1 MRPTAAAPAA
11 AAGGRQDIHGVECQL
26 WVPARG
32 RRGPC
37 LGSVARLQS
46 WVRGLMTQDCPDP
59 SRSASSRL
67 DAVTRLQD
75 RTQSLKARRCPD
87 YLLRSASFT
96 ARPARG
102 APTLH
107 LLWWK
112 IYQNL
117 FRSRRRLWQPRA
129 AVMKTRPGTQI
140 SDTPYHRLMHPTV
153 HPGCSRGLRGGLL
166 VVLNKT
172 LHDHPLSLLN

>member
-26 WVPARG
+26 RVPARG

-46 WVRGLMTQDCPDP
+46 WVRGLMTRDCPDP
-59 SRSASSRL
+59 PRSASSRL

-102 APTLH
+102 APPLH

-129 AVMKTRPGTQI
+129 AAMKQGPGPRFQIRHTTGWCTRPRIEAAQEGCVADSWWCSKKHYI
-140 SDTPYHRLMHPTV
+140 ITPYH
-153 HPGCSRGLRGGLL
+153 C
-166 VVLNKT
+166 
-172 LHDHPLSLLN
+172 